1 MPYVSL
7 PPVPVVT
14 PADYV
19 ARAPLQPK
27 PAQAAVAPTSSP
39 PPQSTH
45 GPAVILGG
53 SLAKP
58 AERKSQPQADP
69 PKPAPPPPGQHI
81 NRVI

>member
-19 ARAPLQPK
+19 ARAPLQAK
-27 PAQAAVAPTSSP
+27 PPRAAVAPR
-39 PPQSTH
+39 PQAPAPSAH

-53 SLAKP
+53 ALAKP
-58 AERKSQPQADP
+58 VEGKADATPKSAATPTP
-69 PKPAPPPPGQHI
+69 VGRHI
-81 NRVI
+81 DRII